1 MGKKFLSKGF
11 ERSKIMLVFGGAGL
25 EKRMQDIIE
34 NRATGAQTQ
43 VSHNLLLSLL
53 PNYHNCPI
61 LGNSFIG
68 GLTALYIFWLKV
80 PSQQN
85 IPTSTHAL
93 YTAPTQVNYP
103 FNLEI
108 M

>member
-68 GLTALYIFWLKV
+68 GLTALYIF
-80 PSQQN
+80 
-85 IPTSTHAL
+85 
-93 YTAPTQVNYP
+93 
-103 FNLEI
+103 
-108 M
+108 